1 MSDPR
6 IAVRKLTFSDSSEI
20 TCGNDDI
27 VVFVGPN
34 NSGKSEALRNI
45 LAKAQSDSSSGVV
58 IPTVEFDRQG
68 SADDVHGWLN
78 QICRQHEASPGI
90 FLHQGFGNSIRAD
103 VARSYWGSPNL
114 KELAKFFV
122 YHVTTEAR
130 LQAAN
135 PAQSI
140 ALAHEP
146 LTHPIHRLQ
155 ADDSLE
161 EKISNFFAQAFED
174 DLIVHRNAGSTVPL
188 YVGKR
193 PIPPQGKD
201 RVSIEY
207 IREVERLTEL
217 RRQGDGMRSFVG
229 TLLNTLAVDHKVIL
243 LDEPEAFL
251 HPPQA
256 RLLGRVLAENTPA
269 GRQLFIA
276 THSGDFLRGILDAG
290 SARIRVVRIRRD
302 GTVNYPNE
310 LDSAGVRSIWDDS
323 LLRHSNIL
331 DGLFH
336 ERVIVCESDS
346 DCRFYSAM
354 IESRTKQ
361 ARRAPDILF
370 THCGGK
376 HRISKVIGALTKLGV
391 PTSAIVDFDIFA
403 DKAVLEGIV
412 NALGATFSS
421 FEANWKLVN
430 DAISAKKPELD
441 VDDLKREIDKSLAS
455 VESGAVPDRVIKDL
469 RRTIRRTSPWALAKG
484 LGLPFVPN
492 GAAFNSCES
501 LLKDLQQI
509 GLFVVPVGE
518 LECFCKPI
526 DSHGPAWVSTV
537 LETYDLESDSHL
549 SEARDFVDQ
558 ILVR

>member
-1 MSDPR
+1 MADPR
-6 IAVRKLTFSDSSEI
+6 IALKKLTFSDSSEI
-20 TCGNDDI
+20 NCGDDDI

-45 LAKAQSDSSSGVV
+45 LAKAQNKSSSGVV
-58 IPTVEFDRQG
+58 IPDLEFDRQG
-68 SADDVHGWLN
+68 SADDLADWLN
-78 QICRQHEASPGI
+78 RTCRQQEPSPGI
-90 FLHQGFGNSIRAD
+90 FTHQGFGNNIRDD
-103 VARSYWGSPNL
+103 VARAHWSSPNL
-114 KELAKFFV
+114 QDLAKFFI

-155 ADDSLE
+155 ADDLLE
-161 EKISNFFAQAFED
+161 EKISNFFAQAFEE
-174 DLIVHRNAGSTVPL
+174 DLIVHRNAGRTVPL

-193 PIPPQGKD
+193 PLPPRGKD
-201 RVSIEY
+201 RLSIEY
-207 IREVERLTEL
+207 IREIEKLTEL
-217 RRQGDGMRSFVG
+217 QRQGDGMRSFVG
-229 TLLNTLAVDHKVIL
+229 TLLNTLAVEHKVLL

-276 THSGDFLRGILDAG
+276 THSGDFLRGILDTG
-290 SARIRVVRIRRD
+290 SSRIRVVRIRRD
-302 GTVNYPNE
+302 GRINFPNE
-310 LDSAGVRSIWDDS
+310 LDSSGIRSIWDDS

-354 IESRTKQ
+354 IESRAKQ
-361 ARRAPDILF
+361 GKRSPDILF
-370 THCGGK
+370 AHCGGK
-376 HRISKVIGALTKLGV
+376 HRISKVIKALTKLGV
-391 PTSAIVDFDIFA
+391 PTSGIVDFDILA
-403 DKAVLEGIV
+403 DVDVLEGIV
-412 NALGATFSS
+412 TALGKDFKPLHAD
-421 FEANWKLVN
+421 WKLAH

-441 VDDLKREIDKSLAS
+441 VDDLKSEIEKCLTP
-455 VESGAVPDRVIKDL
+455 VGSGAVPDSVIKDL
-469 RRTIRRTSPWALAKG
+469 RKAIRRTSPWALAKG
-484 LGLPFVPN
+484 LGLPFVPS
-492 GAAFNSCES
+492 GAAFNSCEN
-501 LLKDLQQI
+501 LLEELQQI

-518 LECFCKPI
+518 LECFCKPV

-537 LETYDLESDSHL
+537 LESRDLEFDSHL
-549 SEARDFVDQ
+549 REARDFIDQ
-558 ILVR
+558 ILEA